1 MKGPALFSSAGLYN
15 VWRSD
20 MNCCIARRLLGSA
33 IAMAAIAMVSES
45 QEPELKRPPLLVPQT
60 AESPAAF
67 VPNGWRLEQE
77 TLKEVDLDR
86 DGKTDAAFVISNGG
100 LNADSNEPAVV
111 KHVLV
116 LALRGEDGKLHRSLV
131 NDGAVLD
138 GDEGGVFGDPFQDLS
153 IERGA
158 VVINHY
164 GGSRDRWSFTHRYRF
179 QERQWMLI
187 GLELGSTD
195 SLDPENHY
203 DDQEIN
209 ISTGKVSAR
218 EKGSSEGKKKLPERN
233 GEYYELEVMP
243 ADTAPKIDGVVA
255 SGEWPG
261 FAITL
266 NQRRELFRNR
276 ERWRGV
282 DDLSAHLR
290 ALRVGESL
298 FLCAEIRDN
307 DVTAGDAVRLMNG
320 RGQII
325 KPRESK
331 LTRVAAGYVFE
342 GSFSLQDIARALRMD
357 DKYVVENLE
366 MALDPT
372 VVYGDSQGF
381 QLGAS
386 VEVIDLDRS
395 VPKARGVLSTRL
407 AGSPYPGAIRIFRK
421 GTLVLTNDIGR

>member
-15 VWRSD
+15 VCRSD
-20 MNCCIARRLLGSA
+20 MNCRIGRRLFGSA
-33 IAMAAIAMVSES
+33 IAIAVLAMVSES
-45 QEPELKRPPLLVPQT
+45 QEEGLKRPPLRVPEM

-77 TLKEVDLDR
+77 TLKEADLDG
-86 DGKTDAAFVISNGG
+86 DGKADAAFVISNGG
-100 LNADSNEPAVV
+100 LNTDANEPTVV

-116 LALRGEDGKLHRSLV
+116 LTLRGADGKLHRSLV

-138 GDEGGVFGDPFQDLS
+138 GDEGGVFGDPFQALS

-179 QERQWMLI
+179 HEGQWMLI

-203 DDQEIN
+203 DDQEVN
-209 ISTGKVSAR
+209 ISTGEVSAR
-218 EKGSSEGKKKLPERN
+218 EKGNSEGKKKMPERN

-243 ADTAPKIDGVVA
+243 VETAPKINGVA
-255 SGEWPG
+255 EAGEWPG
-261 FAITL
+261 YVITL
-266 NQRRELFRNR
+266 NQRRELYRNR
-276 ERWRGV
+276 ERWHGV

-290 ALRVGESL
+290 AVRVGESL
-298 FLCAEIRDN
+298 FLCAEVRDN
-307 DVTAGDAVRLMNG
+307 EVTPGDAVRLVNG

-331 LTRVAAGYVFE
+331 TKRVAAGYVFE
-342 GSFSLQDIARALRMD
+342 ARFSLKDIATALRVD
-357 DKYVVENLE
+357 DKYAVENLE
-366 MALDPT
+366 MVLDPT
-372 VVYGDSQGF
+372 GVYGDSQGF
-381 QLGAS
+381 QLRAS
-386 VEVIDLDRS
+386 VEVLDADNS

-407 AGSPYPGAIRIFRK
+407 AGSPYSGAIRIFRE